1 MAKIRIPSRLLESM
15 EHYTLAPETTP
26 QTHDAALIADVLIKH
41 FADLETLENATI
53 AAIDALNLTDA
64 MVMSSLIQ
72 IDRS

>member
-1 MAKIRIPSRLLESM
+1 MAKSRIPTKLLDSM
-15 EHYTLAPETTP
+15 EHYTTGPETP
-26 QTHDAALIADVLIKH
+26 QTHDATLIAEVLYKH

-53 AAIDALNLTDA
+53 AAIDALDLTDK